1 MKKLFTVFCLI
12 LAGLVGL
19 TEVNAQTT
27 LAGWEMNG
35 LSAYGASPLA
45 ATTTASN
52 VTIGGLT
59 RGTGFT
65 TAGTAAGNG
74 WGGTGLNEASFANA
88 VAGNDF
94 ASFQITAN
102 AGFTVSLTQIAAY
115 NIRRSSSGPTTGK
128 WQYQVGSG
136 SFVDIGTEIT
146 WGGTTSSTG
155 NSQAAIDLSG
165 IGALQNVAA
174 GTTVT
179 IRCVL
184 WGASLATGTW
194 YLNNFQ
200 TGNDI
205 VITGSVT
212 STSNPN
218 ANLSS
223 PNQIAASNV
232 NQGATNHIFS
242 AFQAAV
248 TDDDATLTALSFISA
263 GSYTAAADLSNYIL
277 WYNTADI
284 FGAAT
289 NIGSVASGVASGNTV
304 TFSSLNQSIAENATG
319 YFWITADVAPGA
331 TASNTISFTTHNLTF
346 GSGNQS
352 GSIADGGAQTIQSVT
367 PLLALSSPNPAV
379 AAGNINQNS
388 TNNIIYR
395 FDLATSVANTALTA
409 VDITTTGD
417 YAANGVSNLKIWYSN
432 DATFDAGT
440 DDILATIATPTT
452 AGVQSFSGFNQLL
465 TSGST
470 EYIFITVDITCAALA
485 NAIIG
490 VAAITTADIT
500 TTASESGTANAG
512 GTQTIQEVTPNNA
525 TALAASVANTE
536 TTVSWTNPTSCFNE
550 VLVVVKA
557 GSSISGTPTGD
568 GAAYTA
574 DLDFAGA
581 GTSFDGGKVVYK
593 GTTSGQTVTGL
604 TNGTQYFVKIYS
616 RNGESWSAGVEVD
629 VTPANIVTINFD
641 DAAKWSATTPSSYG
655 NHTYTDGSVTFQG
668 TNVLRDG
675 TSTQDGFASALGVFS
690 YRLRNASGSQLVA
703 TVSSGGVGNFSF
715 DIRRWDNDPNPAYT
729 IRYSTNGG
737 SSYTTTAT
745 INNTSLN
752 NSSNWT
758 TFNGTINSPFNNII
772 IEIIKNDATGE
783 RIMVDNF
790 VYSPKDYETTTWNGS
805 TWSNSTPDAT
815 KNVTIS
821 GNLANTTA
829 FTANNLT
836 INNGISLSFA
846 ADEDLTV
853 NGDLVNDG
861 TLDIAANTLTLA
873 GNYSGT
879 GSIRGNGGD
888 IVLNGTGDAGSL
900 SFDQTTDGTTNTV
913 ANFTLNR
920 TSAGEVSLANKLN
933 ITNQLVL
940 TNGVL
945 NTAGFVHLKST
956 SATATATVVGG
967 TNASINGN
975 VTAERFLPWT
985 SAGNNGFRFVSHPL
999 ASNPVI
1005 NTVSNLPTANNT
1017 LVGYNEGANAYEGIN
1032 NRAATWPQG
1041 IGYGAWT
1048 NAANTLSFTGALQLS
1063 DVSAVSMGNAVN
1075 RWNFAGNPFPSTIDW
1090 EALTTTDMQDAV
1102 WVWVKNDITE
1112 GGGDWASYVE
1122 GVSAN
1127 GGSRYIAPM
1136 QGFMVRALN
1145 TGTPSIAYPA
1155 AARVSNQ
1162 APSFQRTQIIGDVY
1176 RVKATKAAN
1185 NSAMETVIRFR
1196 AMATPNHDAAYDA
1209 EFMSDFANATP
1220 DLYTTDANGVKYS
1233 INALPEM
1240 GSAAV
1245 LVPLQLETFGAG
1257 DFSFTFDASQ
1267 LVSGVSVQL
1276 EDTKLGTFTHL
1287 VDGQVVNFS
1296 AAASDAV
1303 NRFRLHFNGLA
1314 TSVAAN
1320 NLDLIQMYAYEGA
1333 LYIRGAERAESL
1345 RILDIS
1351 GRTVFSAQ
1359 QLELDGNAIRPNLA
1373 KGTYLVQLVNET
1385 GVKTVKVIF

>member
-12 LAGLVGL
+12 LVGLVGL
-19 TEVNAQTT
+19 TETNAQTT
-27 LAGWEMNG
+27 LAGWEMSG
-35 LSAYGASPLA
+35 LSAYGPSPFAAS
-45 ATTTASN
+45 TSN
-52 VTIGGLT
+52 ANIAIGGLT
-59 RGTGFT
+59 RGSGIT
-65 TAGTAAGNG
+65 TTPTAAGNA
-74 WGGTGLNEASFANA
+74 WGGNGLNETSFANA
-88 VAGNDF
+88 LTGNDF

-146 WGGTTSSTG
+146 WGSSTAAGG
-155 NSQAAIDLSG
+155 NAQAAIDLSG
-165 IGALQNVAA
+165 ISALQNVAS

-184 WGASLATGTW
+184 WGGSAAAGTW
-194 YLNNFQ
+194 YINNFQ
-200 TGNDI
+200 TGNDF

-263 GSYTAAADLSNYIL
+263 GSYTAAADLSNYTL
-277 WYNTADI
+277 WYNTADN

-304 TFSSLNQSIAENATG
+304 TFSSLNQSIAENTTG
-319 YFWITADVAPGA
+319 YFWITADVAPSA
-331 TASNTISFTTHNLTF
+331 TATNTISFTTHNLTF

-388 TNNIIYR
+388 TNNVIYR

-409 VDITTTGD
+409 VDITTTGN
-417 YAANGVSNLKIWYSN
+417 YAANGVSNLKIWYSD
-432 DATFDAGT
+432 DATFDAGS

-452 AGVQSFSGFNQLL
+452 AGIQSFSGFNQLL
-465 TSGST
+465 SSGST
-470 EYIFITVDITCAALA
+470 AYIFVTVDITCNALA
-485 NAIIG
+485 NATIG

-512 GTQTIQEVTPNNA
+512 GTQTIQEVTPSNA
-525 TALAASVANTE
+525 TAFAASVANAQ
-536 TTVSWTNPTSCFNE
+536 TTVSWTNPTGCFNE
-550 VLVVVKA
+550 VIVVVKA
-557 GSSISGTPTGD
+557 GSSISGTPTGN
-568 GAAYTA
+568 GSAYTA

-581 GTSFDGGKVVYK
+581 GTTFDGGKVVYK

-616 RNGESWSAGVEVD
+616 RNGESWSAGVEVNVTPSIILSENFDTGSKGGYAAGD
-629 VTPANIVTINFD
+629 VTLNSGSWNFNDALIGTNANDKKNGTQSVRIQNTGNISMNFNFEDGAGIVSFEY
-641 DAAKWSATTPSSYG
+641 ASFG
-655 NHTYTDGSVTFQG
+655 TDG
-668 TNVLRDG
+668 
-675 TSTQDGFASALGVFS
+675 A
-690 YRLRNASGSQLVA
+690 A
-703 TVSSGGVGNFSF
+703 TVRLFKSVDNGGNWTQVGSDLTSNNTAFQTASISVNESRPVRF
-715 DIRRWDNDPNPAYT
+715 RISKTGGNRVNIDDFQILG
-729 IRYSTNGG
+729 ISTN
-737 SSYTTTAT
+737 
-745 INNTSLN
+745 
-752 NSSNWT
+752 
-758 TFNGTINSPFNNII
+758 
-772 IEIIKNDATGE
+772 
-783 RIMVDNF
+783 
-790 VYSPKDYETTTWNGS
+790 TWNG
-805 TWSNSTPDAT
+805 TVWSAGQAPQGENA
-815 KNVTIS
+815 VIS
-821 GNLANTTA
+821 GNLTNTTA

-861 TLDIAANTLTLA
+861 TIDIAANSLTLA

-879 GSIRGNGGD
+879 GSIRSNGGD

-900 SFDQTTDGTTNTV
+900 SFDQTTDGTTNSV

-920 TSAGEVSLANKLN
+920 TSAGEVSIANKLN

-975 VTAERFLPWT
+975 VTAERYLPWT

-1017 LVGYNEGANAYEGIN
+1017 LVGYNEGSNAYEGIN

-1063 DVSAVSMGNAVN
+1063 DVSAVSMGNAAN

-1102 WVWVKNDITE
+1102 WVWVKDDITE
-1112 GGGDWASYVE
+1112 GGGAWASYVE

-1145 TGTPSIAYPA
+1145 PGTPSIAYPA

-1162 APSFQRTQIIGDVY
+1162 APSFQRTQSLGDVY
-1176 RVKATKAAN
+1176 RVKVTKAAN

-1233 INALPEM
+1233 INALPEL

-1287 VDGQVVNFS
+1287 VDGQVVNFT

-1320 NLDLIQMYAYEGA
+1320 NLDLIQMYAHEGA
-1333 LYIRGAERAESL
+1333 LYIRGAARAESL

-1351 GRTVFSAQ
+1351 GRTVYSAQ

-1373 KGTYLVQLVNET
+1373 KGTYLVQLVNEM